1 MNLKVTAFA
10 CQPPKSR
17 TLAKS
22 NSWHDCGFMM
32 PTLGYFAQLCAAMC
46 SRFVWIPVRLA
57 ETLFGSSQR
66 SRMVTCLE
74 LSRIEAGVKA
84 LAAFIRQH
92 GGEPSAQVGIFARGN
107 GSTALYL
114 VVILVVFA
122 SLVAM
127 RSWFNW
133 FSTSRRDYHPESAI
147 IGMSRDAAP
156 SCLA

>member
-1 MNLKVTAFA
+1 MF
-10 CQPPKSR
+10 PPDPG
-17 TLAKS
+17 TGPDWAY
-22 NSWHDCGFMM
+22 GF
-32 PTLGYFAQLCAAMC
+32 LGIRATMTIEL
-46 SRFVWIPVRLA
+46 
-57 ETLFGSSQR
+57 EGHSS
-66 SRMVTCLE
+66 CLPATQIQNVGKE
-74 LSRIEAGVKA
+74 QFAGVKA